1 MKLPNVPW
9 KNIAAI
15 GARAGQIRVMPF
27 GQNALKIGS
36 EQAE

>member
-15 GARAGQIRVMPF
+15 GAGPVR
-27 GQNALKIGS
+27 S
-36 EQAE
+36 ESCHLVKML